1 MEIKVVATDMDGTF
15 LSDDKKYNKEKFK
28 KVFEYFEEND
38 IKFVAIS
45 GNQYYQIKTFFKDYS
60 DKITI
65 VGDNGSFLVEND
77 KKLKVES
84 MPNKVVEMILHY
96 LTEKGYDQDMLL
108 DAEKTAY
115 MLKDMN
121 PKFQKI
127 FMFYHEK
134 VELIDSYFPLR
145 DDNYTK
151 FTFNT
156 DMNETYGVIDHLMS
170 SYGDYIQAVTSGNG
184 NIDIINKG
192 TNKGSAMKYLL
203 DKWGYKPENLMAF
216 GDGDNDLEMLELAGL
231 PYSMPRASENAHRI
245 AEKTKNSNNE
255 DGVLDTI
262 IEYFGIEI

>member
-1 MEIKVVATDMDGTF
+1 MKIKVVATDMDGTF

-45 GNQYYQIKTFFKDYS
+45 GNQYYQIKTFFEDYS

-65 VGDNGSFLVEND
+65 VGDNGSVFFEND
-77 KKLKVES
+77 QKIRVES
-84 MPNKVVEMILHY
+84 MPNEVVETILHY
-96 LTEKGYDQDMLL
+96 LSDKGYDQDMLL

-115 MLKDMN
+115 MLTDMD
-121 PKFQKI
+121 PSKQKN

-134 VELIDSYFPLR
+134 VELVDSYFPLR

-156 DMNETYGVIDHLMS
+156 DVDETYGVIDHLMA
-170 SYGDYIQAVTSGNG
+170 YHGDYIQAVTSGNG

-192 TNKGSAMKYLL
+192 TNKGSAMKFLL
-203 DKWGYKPENLMAF
+203 DRWGYKPENLMAF
-216 GDGDNDLEMLELAGL
+216 GDGDNDLEMLDLAGR
-231 PYSMPRASENAHRI
+231 PYSMPRASENAHKI
-245 AEKTKNSNNE
+245 AEKTKYSNNE
-255 DGVLDTI
+255 DGVLNQI
-262 IEYFGIEI
+262 IEYFDIEI